1 MLPAARRVL
10 VRKRPT
16 YFYSSEGVPCPRR
29 GDGGKQGGGG
39 GAHAAA
45 AGSKGSKGGKG
56 KGAVVTST
64 SCPGICIGAPVG
76 CLLGPSP
83 GVTATACGWLGGTER
98 HRACSGWHCTLHV
111 PPNGLA
117 LDLRFHSQ
125 CHS

>member
-64 SCPGICIGAPVG
+64 SCPGICIGAPGRLPAGPESG
-76 CLLGPSP
+76 CDCH
-83 GVTATACGWLGGTER
+83 GVRLAGG
-98 HRACSGWHCTLHV
+98 H
-111 PPNGLA
+111 
-117 LDLRFHSQ
+117 
-125 CHS
+125 